1 MKIEMLL
8 YASLGKLAPDKKPGS
23 PFYLELEDGSTVLN
37 ALEQASIPTT
47 IPMIIFV
54 NGRHSRLD
62 GGLGDGD
69 RLAIFPPIA
78 GG

>member
-23 PFYLELEDGSTVLN
+23 PFYLELEDGATVGKG
-37 ALEQASIPTT
+37 LEQASIPTT

-62 GGLGDGD
+62 AGLNDGD